1 MIFYISGE
9 AEEFLPELEDSEAW
23 SEIHLASREDRQSRL
38 MAWNRGGGEDRVE
51 REENITTYDR
61 ELVKPGPSTAHSEE
75 DTSSGGVAMAL
86 MVTPPHCPH

>member
-1 MIFYISGE
+1 M
-9 AEEFLPELEDSEAW
+9 
-23 SEIHLASREDRQSRL
+23 
-38 MAWNRGGGEDRVE
+38 E

-61 ELVKPGPSTAHSEE
+61 ELVKPGPSTAHGEE